1 MAVIN
6 VALTDT
12 FDQWRTKT
20 NTLGTNQGDL
30 ANLDAGFAGSDL
42 VSCLNELRSGED
54 LTQLILGDSSGVGNN
69 RIKLGDSAD
78 LQIYHN
84 GTDSLIADVGTGTL
98 KLFGNS
104 EVAIQD
110 PDNGEAMAKFIKD
123 GAVELYHNNIKKL
136 ETTAIGITVSGSVA
150 LTDNTSGKTLVAN
163 GTSFEAVSISGDAT
177 LASNG
182 VLTIANDAVT
192 NAMIATDAV
201 NADSIAAG
209 AVGASEIADGSIT
222 STEFSSAVTL
232 NIKNSS
238 GTVLKT
244 LRSPGS

>member
-1 MAVIN
+1 MAIIN

-54 LTQLILGDSSGVGNN
+54 LTQIILGDSSGVGDN

-78 LQIYHN
+78 LQIFHN
-84 GTDSLIADVGTGTL
+84 GSDSHIYDAGTGALILSSDGPDIRLTKHTGAEPML
-98 KLFGNS
+98 K
-104 EVAIQD
+104 AI
-110 PDNGEAMAKFIKD
+110 PD
-123 GAVELYHNNIKKL
+123 GAVELYHNNVKKL

-150 LTDNTSGKTLVAN
+150 LTDNTSGKTLIAN
-163 GTSFEAVSISGDAT
+163 GTSFEAISISGDAT

-182 VLTIANDAVT
+182 SLTIANDV
-192 NAMIATDAV
+192 IQ
-201 NADSIAAG
+201 ADNIAAG
-209 AVGASEIADGSIT
+209 AVGASEIANGSIT

>member
-1 MAVIN
+1 MAIIN
-6 VALTDT
+6 VALSDT

-136 ETTAIGITVSGSVA
+136 ETSATGVTISGDIATS
-150 LTDNTSGKTLVAN
+150 DNTSGKIMVAN
-163 GTSFEAVSISGDAT
+163 GTNFDSVAVSGDAT
-177 LASNG
+177 LASSG
-182 VLTIANDAVT
+182 ALTIANDAV
-192 NAMIATDAV
+192 NAAK
-201 NADSIAAG
+201 IAAG
-209 AVGASEIADGSIT
+209 AVGASEIANGSIT
-222 STEFSSAVTL
+222 STEFSSPVAL
-232 NIKNSS
+232 HIKDSS
-238 GTVLKT
+238 GTILRT

>member
-54 LTQLILGDSSGVGNN
+54 LTQVVLGDSSGVGNN
-69 RIKLGDSAD
+69 RIKLGASAD
-78 LQIYHN
+78 LQIYHSGTNSSIDDLGTGDLMISSN
-84 GTDSLIADVGTGTL
+84 GTGILLNKGG
-98 KLFGNS
+98 S
-104 EVAIQD
+104 ET
-110 PDNGEAMAKFIKD
+110 MAKFLTD
-123 GAVELYHNNIKKL
+123 GAVELYHNNVKKL
-136 ETTAIGITVSGSVA
+136 ETTATGVEVTGEVDIDT
-150 LTDNTSGKTLVAN
+150 LKMPDNTSGKILVAD
-163 GTSFEAVSISGDAT
+163 GTSYEEATVSGDIS
-177 LASNG
+177 SNG
-182 VLTIANDAVT
+182 SGAFSINTGAVT
-192 NAMIATDAV
+192 SAK
-201 NADSIAAG
+201 
-209 AVGASEIADGSIT
+209 IADNTIVSADFN
-222 STEFSSAVTL
+222 STVTL

-238 GTVLKT
+238 GTIIKT